1 MRITL
6 SNSFLITTLV
16 SLVTFDCYQ
25 NSTFAS
31 KTIVFTILS
40 VGFIFYFIWQI
51 ILSKKDLFVSS
62 IDLVVFVLLVHIISN
77 ALIKGTIN
85 SLRYYDL
92 ISCYAYYLF
101 LRNVI
106 KIRVLKFFFNT
117 SSISYISLWFSA
129 LGNPIAIIYPILSHK
144 KLLVVTVFFL
154 P

>member
-51 ILSKKDLFVSS
+51 ILSKKNLFVSS
-62 IDLVVFVLLVHIISN
+62 IDLVVFALLVHIISN
-77 ALIKGTIN
+77 ALIKVIN
-85 SLRYYDL
+85 IQPNRLNPRY
-92 ISCYAYYLF
+92 
-101 LRNVI
+101 
-106 KIRVLKFFFNT
+106 
-117 SSISYISLWFSA
+117 
-129 LGNPIAIIYPILSHK
+129 IL
-144 KLLVVTVFFL
+144 
-154 P
+154 

>member
-51 ILSKKDLFVSS
+51 ILSKKNLFVSS
-62 IDLVVFVLLVHIISN
+62 IDLVVFALLVYIISN
-77 ALIKGTIN
+77 ALIKV
-85 SLRYYDL
+85 
-92 ISCYAYYLF
+92 ISIQPN
-101 LRNVI
+101 R
-106 KIRVLKFFFNT
+106 
-117 SSISYISLWFSA
+117 
-129 LGNPIAIIYPILSHK
+129 
-144 KLLVVTVFFL
+144 
-154 P
+154 